1 MSNREFKKLLA
12 LASSNADQQKH
23 EIERLKQQEAEEK
36 RRRDLAEKQQQER
49 ERKQAEFIRQRKL
62 EHEKQEAKRREV
74 EKNKL
79 SYAQARAER
88 QRQTDELLGVAAKS
102 GGKGQ
107 TASAARSAASST
119 SASKGQAPVAAVPQ
133 KPKSTSFSALMKQAA
148 KVDPEALKASPKLR
162 EHAGSPSRVRTS
174 RLGNMNQGA
183 PSTASSRTTPSA
195 QSMASSRLGSNP
207 PSRNG
212 MSAPS
217 SMSAV
222 VRKGGKYVTTQMT
235 ALGGGA
241 PRDRR
246 TIEEIQNDLARTKLQ
261 AGGPVSRPGNMA
273 SRSTVAEAKP
283 VTSSGSRLG
292 NQKPKTATIK
302 AAPEPE
308 QKKPKPAPGPSVSVL
323 DFIKQKNGG
332 GATPPKKTSSS
343 NASAYNRARA
353 AGAPR
358 RHDPFEEEDDDMDD
372 FIADEDEE
380 EEEAD
385 IRNEIWKIMGKDK
398 RKYAAMDVMSDDE
411 DMEATGVDV
420 WREESKA
427 ARLARL
433 EDEEEERR
441 EAERAKQKRLKK
453 LRKD

>member
-36 RRRDLAEKQQQER
+36 RRRELAEKQQQER
-49 ERKQAEFIRQRKL
+49 AQKQAEFIRQRKL
-62 EHEKQEAKRREV
+62 EHEKQEAKRREA

-102 GGKGQ
+102 GGGKGQ
-107 TASAARSAASST
+107 AASAARSAASLT
-119 SASKGQAPVAAVPQ
+119 SASRGQSPAAAVPQ

-162 EHAGSPSRVRTS
+162 ETAGSPSGVRTS

-183 PSTASSRTTPSA
+183 AGTASSRSTPSA
-195 QSMASSRLGSNP
+195 QSIPSSRLGSNP

-212 MSAPS
+212 
-217 SMSAV
+217 MSAV

-246 TIEEIQNDLARTKLQ
+246 TIEEIQNDLARTKVQ
-261 AGGPVSRPGNMA
+261 AGGPVSRLGNMT
-273 SRSTVAEAKP
+273 SRSAAAEAKP
-283 VTSSGSRLG
+283 ATSSGSRLG
-292 NQKPKTATIK
+292 NQKPKAATIK

-308 QKKPKPAPGPSVSVL
+308 QRRPKPAPGPSISVL
-323 DFIKQKNGG
+323 DFIKQKNGA

-343 NASAYNRARA
+343 SASAYNRARA

-385 IRNEIWKIMGKDK
+385 LRSEIWKIMGKDK

-441 EAERAKQKRLKK
+441 EAERARQKRLKK